1 MPKQVVNLSD
11 TVSLFRDKVNIIS
24 NDVGWRGNLT
34 TTQDSDIIG
43 AINEHDAELGT
54 ITALAM
60 GTTASTVSGA
70 ISELEG
76 EIDTLNT
83 FVDPGQALTTTA
95 TTLADA
101 INEIDA
107 ELGVITAGAMGTTA
121 ATVSG
126 AILEL
131 QTEILL
137 IDSGASSQLT
147 SIGTLA
153 SLNTTAKNTIVA
165 AINELDGRI
174 DTDLDFRNKVSAT
187 DAGGDGS
194 FAYNQST
201 GVFTYTGPSAS
212 ETRNHFSGG
221 NEITITG
228 GSIAHDN
235 ITRTDTTS
243 TDAPAYGGTF
253 DAVTGITTNTRGHVT
268 AIDVS
273 TITIPASDNTD
284 TIYTLPEATATERGG
299 IELFSNTDQS
309 VAANAV
315 TATASRTYGLQ
326 LNSNGQ
332 AVINVPWVDTDTV
345 YTHPN
350 HSGDVTSTADGATA
364 ITNDAVSRAKLKDE
378 VSLVIKNSAGTALK
392 TLYGAG
398 S

>member
-24 NDVGWRGNLT
+24 NDVGWKGNLT
-34 TTQDSDIIG
+34 TTEDSDIVG
-43 AINEHDAELGT
+43 AINELDAKLGT

-70 ISELEG
+70 ISEL
-76 EIDTLNT
+76 
-83 FVDPGQALTTTA
+83 
-95 TTLADA
+95 
-101 INEIDA
+101 
-107 ELGVITAGAMGTTA
+107 
-121 ATVSG
+121 
-126 AILEL
+126 

-137 IDSGASSQLT
+137 IDSGASSQLA

-153 SLNTTAKNTIVA
+153 SLNTTANNTLVA

-174 DTDLDFRNKVSAT
+174 DTDSDFRNKVSAA

-253 DAVTGITTNTRGHVT
+253 NAVTGITTNTRGHVT

-284 TIYTLPEATATERGG
+284 TVYTLPEATATERGG

-309 VAANAV
+309 VAANTV

-332 AVINVPWVDTDTV
+332 AVINVPWADTV

-364 ITNDAVSRAKLKDE
+364 IADNAVTQQKVADDAIGQNELKSV
-378 VSLVIKNSAGTALK
+378 VSLIIKNSAGSPLK

>member
-326 LNSNGQ
+326 L
-332 AVINVPWVDTDTV
+332 
-345 YTHPN
+345 YT
-350 HSGDVTSTADGATA
+350 SQ
-364 ITNDAVSRAKLKDE
+364 
-378 VSLVIKNSAGTALK
+378 SLW
-392 TLYGAG
+392 
-398 S
+398 